1 MKKKEILD
9 VFGHNALGLLQQ
21 AESEGDMDLAV
32 LAHANLLALTAIQNG
47 HREHLLACFAAFVE
61 AVGVMEE
68 RQVEDAVQDLLKQV
82 GINPS

>member
-9 VFGHNALGLLQQ
+9 VFGHNALGLNQQ
-21 AESEGDMDLAV
+21 AEAQGDKDLLI
-32 LAHANLLALTAIQNG
+32 LAHANLIALAAIENG
-47 HREHLLACFAAFVE
+47 HQEYLMACFAAFVE

-68 RQVEDAVQDLLKQV
+68 RNVDDAVQNLLKQV